1 MKVIIYLQAVLSISL
16 ALPSPKLPWNE
27 IQGRNISVEPVSN
40 HPTVKNNG
48 VNGRII
54 GGDEV
59 EPHSR
64 PYQAGLI
71 INGQNFCSGS
81 LISPNYVL
89 TAAHCIFSASYVEI
103 ILGAHNVNIQ
113 EASQLRVTSSNIII
127 HEGYMIPDRHSNDI
141 SLIKT
146 PEHIVTNNYIQI
158 VRLPQADAGAYEN
171 FVGALSGWGT
181 TSLSSSTISHVLLE
195 TYLSIIPNTL
205 CSYYSEPDA
214 ITSSIMCSWGNSNNP
229 SGPCNGDSGAPLVVG
244 NVQVGLLSFLT
255 SQGCESNYPSGYT
268 RISYY
273 RTWINQNTDLRIVF
287 LSSSTFAIRNNG
299 INGRIVGGDE
309 VEPHSRPYQAALII
323 NGESLCSGSLISP
336 NYVLTAAQCTVS
348 ASYVE
353 IILGAHNINIQEP
366 SQIRVTS
373 NNIIIHED
381 YMKPDNHSNDISVI
395 KTPSHIV
402 TNNYIQ
408 IVRLAQQDDG
418 SYGGYVG
425 ALSGWGT
432 TSLSNSTISEVLLEA
447 YILIISN
454 SLCSDYYEPGTI
466 TSSIMCSWGNWN
478 NPSGPCNGDS
488 GAPLVVDNVQVGLLS
503 FLTSKGCKS
512 NYPNGY
518 TRISYYRT
526 WINQNTDLA
535 SYVEI
540 ILGAHNI
547 NIQEPS
553 QIRVTSNN
561 IIIHEDYMKPDNH
574 SNDISVIKTPS
585 HIVTNNYIQIVRLA
599 QQDDGSYEGYVG
611 ALSGWGRASDSN
623 LAMSPILLEIYLL
636 ILDNSDCS
644 QFLEPSLIT
653 PRTMCSYKAY
663 QVSGPCTGDFGAP
676 LLVGRT
682 QVGLASF
689 TPASDGCEFSY
700 LSGYS
705 RISYYRPWINHN
717 TDL

>member
-1 MKVIIYLQAVLSISL
+1 FLFQTLNMKGIIYLDNLCLLLAVLCS
-16 ALPSPKLPWNE
+16 
-27 IQGRNISVEPVSN
+27 SV
-40 HPTVKNNG
+40 
-48 VNGRII
+48 
-54 GGDEV
+54 
-59 EPHSR
+59 
-64 PYQAGLI
+64 
-71 INGQNFCSGS
+71 
-81 LISPNYVL
+81 
-89 TAAHCIFSASYVEI
+89 SA
-103 ILGAHNVNIQ
+103 
-113 EASQLRVTSSNIII
+113 
-127 HEGYMIPDRHSNDI
+127 
-141 SLIKT
+141 
-146 PEHIVTNNYIQI
+146 
-158 VRLPQADAGAYEN
+158 
-171 FVGALSGWGT
+171 
-181 TSLSSSTISHVLLE
+181 
-195 TYLSIIPNTL
+195 
-205 CSYYSEPDA
+205 
-214 ITSSIMCSWGNSNNP
+214 
-229 SGPCNGDSGAPLVVG
+229 
-244 NVQVGLLSFLT
+244 
-255 SQGCESNYPSGYT
+255 
-268 RISYY
+268 
-273 RTWINQNTDLRIVF
+273 
-287 LSSSTFAIRNNG
+287 FAIRNNG

-309 VEPHSRPYQAALII
+309 VEPHSRPYQAGLII

-373 NNIIIHED
+373 NNIILHED
-381 YMKPDNHSNDISVI
+381 YMKPDNHSNDISVV

-408 IVRLAQQDDG
+408 IVRLPQADAGAYDDFVGVLFISQTANMKIIICLQAVLSISLALPSPKLPWNGIQGRNIYVEPVPNHPTVNNNGVNGRIVGGDEVDPHSRPYQAALIINGETFCSGSLISPNYILTAAHCTFSASYVEIILGAHNVSTQESGQLRVTSSSITNHEDYMKPDSHSNDISVIQTPEHIVTNNYIQIVRLAQADAGAYDNF
-418 SYGGYVG
+418 VG
-425 ALSGWGT
+425 VVSGWGT
-432 TSLSNSTISEVLLEA
+432 TSLTSSTISQVLLET
-447 YILIISN
+447 YHSIIPN
-454 SLCSDYYEPGTI
+454 TLCSYYSGPSAI
-466 TSSIMCSWGNWN
+466 TSSIMCSWGTGYY
-478 NPSGPCNGDS
+478 PVGPCNGDS
-488 GAPLVVDNVQVGLLS
+488 GAPLVVGNVQTLNMRVIIYLLDNFSMLLAVLCSSVALPSPQNEIKGGNVYFEPISNHSAVRNNGINGRIIGGDEVEPHSRPYQAGLIINGESLCS
-503 FLTSKGCKS
+503 GSLISPNYVLTAAQCTVS
-512 NYPNGY
+512 
-518 TRISYYRT
+518 
-526 WINQNTDLA
+526 A

-553 QIRVTSNN
+553 QIRVTSSN

-623 LAMSPILLEIYLL
+623 LAMSPVLLEIYLL

-689 TPASDGCEFSY
+689 TPASGGCEFSY

-705 RISYYRPWINHN
+705 RISYYRPWINYN